1 MTAVVALTE
10 RLLGRSLRDLD
21 IVFAAIAPVATFT
34 GANLVL
40 RHIIDTGGMSY
51 AQYILPAIIVQAMLF
66 GALTTTDRAAEEKS
80 SGFGSRLHSLPIS
93 PVAPL
98 AARMVYCL
106 VRGAVAM
113 LATIAV
119 GYAFGFRMDGG
130 LAYGVAFVLLGLG
143 LTLALSLGADAL
155 GVRVRRS
162 ETSSQLLMIPQLL
175 LLLLSTGL
183 APAESFPEGLQPF
196 VRYQPVSEV
205 TETLRG
211 FSTSHVDPVNL
222 AISLAWCV
230 GMLLIFGTIAIRGQR
245 RRP

>member
-10 RLLGRSLRDLD
+10 RVVYRATRDLD

-51 AQYILPAIIVQAMLF
+51 AQYMLPAIIVQAMLF
-66 GALTTTDRAAEEKS
+66 GALTTTDRAAEENA
-80 SGFGSRLHSLPIS
+80 SGFGGRLRSLPIS
-93 PVAPL
+93 PLAPL
-98 AARMVYCL
+98 AARMLYCL
-106 VRGAVAM
+106 IRGVVAM
-113 LATIAV
+113 VATIGV

-130 LAYGVAFVLLGLG
+130 PVYAVGFVVLALG

-162 ETSSQLLMIPQLL
+162 ETSSQLLLVPQLL

-183 APAESFPEGLQPF
+183 APVESFPGGLQPF
-196 VRYQPVSEV
+196 VRYQPVSQL

-211 FSTSHVDPVNL
+211 FSTGHVDPVNL

-230 GMLLIFGTIAIRGQR
+230 GMLLIFGAIAIRGQR
-245 RRP
+245 RTP